1 MAEALAAVARDG
13 SLNAITINDGQNVL
27 TFTKNGSGNYTSP
40 HLAGWTTTIDKVV
53 PVAIFHID
61 ADNNISAALDR
72 ALRFINGRPA
82 MTLSFPKEASLTL
95 SRQLNV
101 PSHIKLAGHNSLIR
115 TVRGGRYPEET
126 ALFLDNLTR
135 DVEIDGLR
143 LDLADTP
150 GLKGIHG
157 YTVADV
163 SIRHGQILNVRGPNH
178 KAAAAISFV
187 SGLSGP
193 IERVLIENNLLQASL
208 GTDRNGE
215 AQTVGIRFNGALQVN
230 PAYRGAKA
238 RLWQEMTE
246 NGFIEPAD
254 PNRPVRQITIKNNII
269 DGGYYGIEFST
280 VSDSLIAGNHIS
292 NNVRNISLQNHS
304 ARNQLRHNL
313 LTDAVSASVHLAY
326 QSDDNVISGNA
337 IASERSTGQPPLQ
350 AYQASK
356 NNVFELNRI
365 NSVANASM
373 NLVYVGPDSSG
384 VQVKD
389 NLLSGRASK
398 AAIAV
403 ESVWDSQSAGSEKAA
418 YAQSTG
424 ADDPSVADHHVSY
437 KGGHGSLDGVH
448 ISGNILAV
456 QLTRD
461 TAATDIAPLVYVGA
475 DTATGLGSAALVNKT
490 PKRIIGNINN
500 LTIADN
506 PWLVMPELRPSVQR
520 EAIRQHRGTNNPQL
534 PLPSIDLKGNGL
546 LPRPEGIHRR
556 GDTVYSN
563 KDYSLQAGEA
573 NLVLLGESQFGRLGG
588 GITEESN
595 LNGSGNDGANRLLG
609 NGQANQ
615 LNGGGG
621 DDQLDGN
628 LGNDTLTGGPGAD
641 SFIFAS
647 KIPLQENRSEKL
659 GGPALEYRS
668 TREHNNLDTITDFN
682 AGEGD
687 SIGLAR
693 TVFGELS
700 GNWFVSDPAT
710 ATAETRVIYQNGT
723 LYHDPDGSGSRYAP
737 QPFALL
743 SGAPA
748 LAKADFRSVA
758 VSHQLGAEGHR
769 LSAVAGIFARHGAD
783 TTARAGAGAENAP
796 GSASSHPAAEA
807 NPPAE
812 AHKAKAT
819 AEASPPKATAEAN
832 PPAGAHKAKAAAEA
846 NPPKATAEENKPKT
860 EEERGAP
867 APARHSES
875 AATRVDLSQHFQTP
889 DELRAL
895 IDRVKAEGG
904 SALQLRLSSDDGYVL
919 ESEALGQT
927 PATARRTAAGT
938 YENSL
943 GRPFYGRE
951 QLAALADYARRQ
963 HVELIAEVDFPG
975 AAGGI
980 YQLLKQ
986 KDPARAER
994 LFRGNGSTANVAEA
1008 GEFVR
1013 EIYDEVLQALPG
1025 SRHFH
1030 LGGAEFTGQ
1039 RETSAAFLDFVS
1051 ANGRFLQSRGVQ
1063 PRLWNDGV
1071 YSEALPHL
1079 DRAIEIEW
1087 RRPGAGRASGEAL
1100 RSAGFRVRD

>member
-1 MAEALAAVARDG
+1 M
-13 SLNAITINDGQNVL
+13 
-27 TFTKNGSGNYTSP
+27 
-40 HLAGWTTTIDKVV
+40 
-53 PVAIFHID
+53 
-61 ADNNISAALDR
+61 
-72 ALRFINGRPA
+72 
-82 MTLSFPKEASLTL
+82 
-95 SRQLNV
+95 
-101 PSHIKLAGHNSLIR
+101 
-115 TVRGGRYPEET
+115 
-126 ALFLDNLTR
+126 
-135 DVEIDGLR
+135 
-143 LDLADTP
+143 
-150 GLKGIHG
+150 
-157 YTVADV
+157 
-163 SIRHGQILNVRGPNH
+163 
-178 KAAAAISFV
+178 
-187 SGLSGP
+187 
-193 IERVLIENNLLQASL
+193 
-208 GTDRNGE
+208 
-215 AQTVGIRFNGALQVN
+215 
-230 PAYRGAKA
+230 
-238 RLWQEMTE
+238 
-246 NGFIEPAD
+246 
-254 PNRPVRQITIKNNII
+254 
-269 DGGYYGIEFST
+269 
-280 VSDSLIAGNHIS
+280 
-292 NNVRNISLQNHS
+292 RNISLQNHS

-313 LTDAVSASVHLAY
+313 LTDAISASVHLAY

-418 YAQSTG
+418 YAQGTG

-520 EAIRQHRGTNNPQL
+520 EAIRQHHGTNNPQL

-588 GITEESN
+588 VITEESN

-609 NGQANQ
+609 NGQANR

-723 LYHDPDGSGSRYAP
+723 LYHDPDGSGGRYAP

-748 LAKADFRSVA
+748 LSKADFRSVA

-783 TTARAGAGAENAP
+783 TAVRAGAWAEKAP
-796 GSASSHPAAEA
+796 GSASGHPAAEASPPAEAHKAKATAEA

-819 AEASPPKATAEAN
+819 AEASPP
-832 PPAGAHKAKAAAEA
+832 AEA
-846 NPPKATAEENKPKT
+846 NPPKATAEANKPKT

-875 AATRVDLSQHFQTP
+875 AAARVDLSQHFQTP

-895 IDRVKAEGG
+895 VDRVKAEGG
-904 SALQLRLSSDDGYVL
+904 TALQLRLSSDEGYVL

-927 PATARRTAAGT
+927 PATARRRTDGT

-994 LFRGNGSTANVAEA
+994 LFRGNGSTAQVAEA

-1051 ANGRFLQSRGVQ
+1051 ANGRFLQSQGVQ

-1079 DRAIEIEW
+1079 DKTIEIEW
-1087 RRPGAGRASGEAL
+1087 RRSGDGRASGEAL